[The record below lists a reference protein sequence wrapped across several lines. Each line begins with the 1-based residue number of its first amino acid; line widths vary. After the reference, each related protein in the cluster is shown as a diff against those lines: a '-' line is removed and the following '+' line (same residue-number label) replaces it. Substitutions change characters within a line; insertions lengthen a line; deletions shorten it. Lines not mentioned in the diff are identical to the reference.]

1 MKPEVL
7 ITRELL
13 PEAMEFLRGQVS
25 IEVGASDRNL
35 THAELLAKAADK
47 KGLLTMLTD
56 VVDREVI
63 DTAPGLKII
72 ANCAVGYN
80 NIDLGHARLKGILV
94 TNTPGVLT
102 ETTAEL
108 TLALILAV
116 LRRIPQAERL
126 TRAGGFKGWALDFWL
141 GKDLSGARLGILG
154 FGRIGRAVACRA
166 SAFGAEILYYD
177 PVRLMPNLEK
187 FYKASYLP
195 LDDLLKTV
203 DILSIH
209 ADLTPQTHHLISR
222 ERLSLMKRDAILINV
237 ARGPIVDEKALAETL
252 AAGKLWGAGLD
263 VYEREPEIEGQLLTL
278 DNVVLLPHI
287 GSATYATRLRMA
299 MTAARNLVQGMHGER
314 PDNLIEPAGELPR
327 N

>member
-7 ITRELL
+7 VTRELL
-13 PEAMEFLRGQVS
+13 PEAMEFLRGQMS

-35 THAELLAKAADK
+35 AHAELLVKAADK
-47 KGLLTMLTD
+47 KGLLTTLAD
-56 VVDREVI
+56 VIDREVI
-63 DTAPGLKII
+63 DRAPELKII

-80 NIDLGHARLKGILV
+80 NIDLAYARLKGVLV

-108 TLALILAV
+108 MLALILAV
-116 LRRIPQAERL
+116 LRRIPQADRL

-154 FGRIGRAVACRA
+154 FGRIGRAVARRA
-166 SAFGAEILYYD
+166 SAFDAKILYYD
-177 PVRLMPNLEK
+177 PVRLTLNLEK
-187 FYKASYLP
+187 SYKASYLP
-195 LDDLLKTV
+195 LDDLLKTA
-203 DILSIH
+203 DILTIH
-209 ADLTPQTHHLISR
+209 ASLTPQTYHLISR
-222 ERLSLMKRDAILINV
+222 ERLLLMKKDAILINV
-237 ARGPIVDEKALAETL
+237 ARGPIVDERALAEAL
-252 AAGKLWGAGLD
+252 AMGKLWGAGLD
-263 VYEREPEIEGQLLTL
+263 VYEREPEIEKQLLTL

-299 MTAARNLVQGMHGER
+299 MTAGRNLIQGMHGER
-314 PDNLIEPAGELPR
+314 PDNLIEAADELPS

>member
-7 ITRELL
+7 VTRELL
-13 PEAMEFLRGQVS
+13 PEAMEFLRGQLS
-25 IEVGASDRNL
+25 LEVGASGRNL
-35 THAELLAKAADK
+35 TRAELLAKADGRR
-47 KGLLTMLTD
+47 GLLTMLTD
-56 VVDREVI
+56 VIDREVI
-63 DTAPGLKII
+63 DRASGLKII

-80 NIDLGHARLKGILV
+80 NIDFDYARRKGILV

-154 FGRIGRAVACRA
+154 FGRIGRAVARLA
-166 SAFGAEILYYD
+166 SAFGAVILYHD
-177 PVRLMPNLEK
+177 PVRLTPDLEAS
-187 FYKASYLP
+187 FKASYLP
-195 LDDLLKTV
+195 LDDLLRTS
-203 DILSIH
+203 DIVTIH
-209 ADLTPQTHHLISR
+209 AGLTPETHHLISR
-222 ERLSLMKRDAILINV
+222 ERLSLMKKDAILINV
-237 ARGPIVDEKALAETL
+237 ARGPIVDEKALAEAL
-252 AAGKLWGAGLD
+252 AAGNLWGAGLD
-263 VYEREPEIEGQLLTL
+263 VYEREPEIEKQLLTL

-299 MTAARNLVQGMHGER
+299 MTAARNLVQGLRGQR
-314 PDNLIEPAGELPR
+314 PDNLI
-327 N
+327 